1 MSCLGQRPERAGAIS
16 KGARVGGGYKWLTV
30 GKYFIESKG
39 HSGIVPR
46 CEPPHLRPRAERT
59 VSGAGVRA
67 PQHTCGRRV
76 GVAGKDA
83 VDEGVDARLHRM
95 GDLRAHVSAPQGA

>member
-1 MSCLGQRPERAGAIS
+1 
-16 KGARVGGGYKWLTV
+16 VGGGYEWLTV
-30 GKYFIESKG
+30 GKYSIETKG

-76 GVAGKDA
+76 GVAGEEA
-83 VDEGVDARLHRM
+83 VEEGVEARLDRKR
-95 GDLRAHVSAPQGA
+95 GLRAHAGAPQGA